1 LRKQFSIALSSANA
15 TLDITVAL
23 RLMHSARRQKRCLNR
38 YNTITRRVSGS
49 IRPNRKRIVMIGPH
63 HPHPSLELRVFG
75 TPRLLLDQRDV
86 PFRRRQPLAIMA
98 VLALSERS
106 VTRDEL
112 TYLLWPDSPQTVGRQ
127 RLRRLLSQL
136 RQSVGPLADRLLTGE
151 AGIGSGVIRFDASMC
166 RVDAREFVRLSG
178 QARTLPDPD
187 GLRAAEQAA
196 RLYAGPL
203 LSGLELDESPEF
215 EHWLLQQRERFER
228 MHLDVWLRLIDGYA
242 STGDFDRAIA
252 AVEHALVLD
261 PLSEMLHRK
270 AMWLYAKTGRR
281 SDAIRQFTVC
291 TALLERELALEPDA
305 DTAALYRAILN
316 NQLDA
321 ARSLAFRDQSLPSA
335 IRISTGRAE
344 HTSPATLTT
353 TLTADLVGAT
363 RTALTGSVP
372 VVVVQGPAGSGKTRM
387 VRQALDQIR
396 QTTTN
401 LLVWLSGAR
410 RSGQQRPFGVMIDLL
425 DTALRERLN
434 HPDAER
440 ALPTDVRMTEAV
452 RVLPELRAVFLRLQP
467 IRQPTEESPSSH
479 HLLQRRLL
487 QALPRA
493 VHALAGGEPV
503 IVALEDLDQADPL
516 SIEAVAW
523 LARSLHGT
531 NLALVIT
538 CRTAEGALKAM
549 LSDLRARG
557 MLQSLTL
564 TAFDHP
570 TVIGLARHA
579 GLPTTTA
586 EQIWR
591 QTGGAPLATREMVR
605 AMVAAGKD
613 LSALPLS
620 LHEAIQIQLKSL
632 APTIRQV
639 MEAAAVLQSGDALE
653 IQQVSGRTADEVE
666 HACEELQ
673 ARDWLMFD
681 GTRYIVAHPE
691 VQEAVLESLSP
702 ARRQRLHRQAALVM
716 RQHNADPARIASH
729 LESAD
734 QPDEAAA
741 MWLQAARRA
750 RSLYARD
757 AALTALQCGLGL
769 VRDRHVLFELLSEQE
784 SILHEHGLRD
794 EQRATLETLERF
806 VEQSPDHP
814 DWRAEV
820 YRKRGRL
827 ALACNEW
834 NAAIDA
840 LRRAAV
846 FTLHSDWA
854 TLCLLARALGHN
866 QQWREADEILQRAL
880 ALAQQQRDRE
890 AQARCWLT
898 RADIEQGRE
907 RFDAAESALKHA
919 VHLIEPSSPT
929 LPQLMLNLGN
939 MATVRNDFVSALT
952 YGQEAQRLFAQRG
965 APDSEAA
972 AWVLVARMHARL
984 GQFEA
989 ALAAYQSAYA
999 GYAALELRQGMAA
1012 ARINACTLAL
1022 RIGNFDHGLRL
1033 AEEAWEL
1040 FQAINDAR
1048 GMCVTASNRGAA
1060 LVWMGRG
1067 AEAESWLRESY
1078 ERAVAIPLPAQQ
1090 AAALANLGAALLQQG
1105 RLEEARQAMEQGL
1118 ALRVAQ
1124 GHIDVSVDRAF
1135 LAIACLRLGDIE
1147 AADRYSLEAV
1157 EYLARAPQVE
1167 NPQQVWF
1174 ARAQVLRAQ
1183 GLITEANNALQ
1194 SAVECLYRSEQQ
1206 LPPPYRE
1213 RYRSVFSF
1221 NRAILHAFDSGVWPE
1236 PPMLV

>member
-1 LRKQFSIALSSANA
+1 
-15 TLDITVAL
+15 
-23 RLMHSARRQKRCLNR
+23 
-38 YNTITRRVSGS
+38 
-49 IRPNRKRIVMIGPH
+49 
-63 HPHPSLELRVFG
+63 
-75 TPRLLLDQRDV
+75 
-86 PFRRRQPLAIMA
+86 MA
-98 VLALSERS
+98 VLALSERF

-291 TALLERELALEPDA
+291 TALLERELAIEPDA
-305 DTAALYRAILN
+305 DTAALYQAILN
-316 NQLDA
+316 DRLDA
-321 ARSLAFRDQSLPSA
+321 AWSLAFQDRSLPSTP
-335 IRISTGRAE
+335 RISTGRAE
-344 HTSPATLTT
+344 HPPPSTLNPA
-353 TLTADLVGAT
+353 LTADLLTAI
-363 RTALTGSVP
+363 RTALTGTSP
-372 VVVVQGPAGSGKTRM
+372 VVVVEGPAGSGKTRM
-387 VRQALDQIR
+387 LRQALDQIR
-396 QTTTN
+396 RTTTR
-401 LLVWLSGAR
+401 LLVWQCSAR

-425 DTALRERLN
+425 DTALRDRLN
-434 HPDAER
+434 HPAAER
-440 ALPTDVRMTEAV
+440 ALQTDMGMTEAI
-452 RVLPELRAVFLRLQP
+452 RMLPELRAVFLRLQP
-467 IRQPTEESPSSH
+467 IRQHAEESPSSY

-493 VHALAGGEPV
+493 IHALAGGEPV
-503 IVALEDLDQADPL
+503 IMALEDLDQADPL
-516 SIEAVAW
+516 SIEAATW
-523 LARSLHGT
+523 LARSLNGT

-538 CRTAEGALKAM
+538 CRPEGGALNAM

-570 TVIGLARHA
+570 TVIGLAQQA
-579 GLPTTTA
+579 GLSATTA

-591 QTGGAPLATREMVR
+591 QTDGAPLATREIVR
-605 AMVAAGKD
+605 AIAVAGTTLA
-613 LSALPLS
+613 ALPSS

-632 APTIRQV
+632 APTIRQI

-673 ARDWLMFD
+673 ACDWLTFD
-681 GTRYIVAHPE
+681 GARYVVAHPE
-691 VQEAVLESLSP
+691 VQAAVLESLSP

-716 RQHNADPARIASH
+716 RQHNADPARIAHH
-729 LESAD
+729 LTTAD
-734 QPDEAAA
+734 QPDEAAE
-741 MWLQAARRA
+741 MWLQAAQRA

-757 AALTALQCGLGL
+757 AALMALQKGLGL
-769 VRDRHVLFELLSEQE
+769 VRDRQVLFELLIEQE

-794 EQRATLETLERF
+794 EQRATLETLERL

-866 QQWREADEILQRAL
+866 QQWREADDVLQRAL

-898 RADIEQGRE
+898 RADIAQGQE

-919 VHLIEPSSPT
+919 VQLVDPSSPA

-939 MATVRNDFVSALT
+939 MATVRNDFVNALT
-952 YGQEAQRLFAQRG
+952 YGQEAQRLFAQR
-965 APDSEAA
+965 AHLIAKP
-972 AWVLVARMHARL
+972 RL
-984 GQFEA
+984 G
-989 ALAAYQSAYA
+989 A
-999 GYAALELRQGMAA
+999 GR
-1012 ARINACTLAL
+1012 R
-1022 RIGNFDHGLRL
+1022 
-1033 AEEAWEL
+1033 
-1040 FQAINDAR
+1040 DAR
-1048 GMCVTASNRGAA
+1048 PVGTV
-1060 LVWMGRG
+1060 
-1067 AEAESWLRESY
+1067 
-1078 ERAVAIPLPAQQ
+1078 
-1090 AAALANLGAALLQQG
+1090 
-1105 RLEEARQAMEQGL
+1105 
-1118 ALRVAQ
+1118 
-1124 GHIDVSVDRAF
+1124 
-1135 LAIACLRLGDIE
+1135 
-1147 AADRYSLEAV
+1147 
-1157 EYLARAPQVE
+1157 
-1167 NPQQVWF
+1167 
-1174 ARAQVLRAQ
+1174 
-1183 GLITEANNALQ
+1183 
-1194 SAVECLYRSEQQ
+1194 
-1206 LPPPYRE
+1206 
-1213 RYRSVFSF
+1213 
-1221 NRAILHAFDSGVWPE
+1221 
-1236 PPMLV
+1236 